1 MSSQVPASISQPK
14 CHGGKYD
21 YDTAI
26 VGGGLVGQLLAL
38 ILAEQGYQVA
48 LIEQQKIQKTYTDSF
63 DNRSI
68 ALSYPAVCM
77 FHKLGVWDQLSPY
90 ATPIERIHVSDK
102 GHFHQV
108 NLNREDEHTPFLGA
122 VVEMPHLLTVLSA
135 SLRLEKNIAVIA
147 PAKITG
153 LINYEQGIKSLKLE
167 INQVKSTLSAKLIV
181 ACDGAQS
188 QIRDWLGIFTKNI
201 DYKQSALTFNVELKR
216 GHNNIAYERFI
227 GDGVMAMLPITQSR
241 SACVWTMSP
250 LEIETCLKMDDSTFL
265 KLAQSTFGYRL
276 GCFTKVGCRGRF
288 PLHLVYADKLYQ
300 GNVLLFGNAAHF
312 LHPVS
317 GQGFNLSFR
326 DVGAL
331 YDLLFEFGIHED
343 NKALFESFEKLRIK
357 DHKRTISVTNGLIK
371 SFLSQNRVIKC
382 GRGLGMGILE
392 RGELGKKFA
401 NQLMMGR
408 LDPMSSLTKEKVME

>member
-1 MSSQVPASISQPK
+1 MSSRASSSTTQPE
-14 CHGGKYD
+14 CHDGKYD

-38 ILAEQGYQVA
+38 ILAEQGYQIA
-48 LIEQQKIQKTYTDSF
+48 LVEQQVIQKTYTDDF

-77 FHKLGVWDQLSPY
+77 FYRLGIWDRLAPY
-90 ATPIERIHVSDK
+90 STPIEHIHVSDK
-102 GHFHQV
+102 GRFHQV
-108 NLNREDEHTPFLGA
+108 NLNREDEHAPFLGA
-122 VVEMPHLLTVLSA
+122 VIEMPHLLTALSA
-135 SLRLEKNIAVIA
+135 SLKSADNIVVIA

-153 LINYEQGIKSLKLE
+153 LIDYEQDIKSLELE

-188 QIRDWLGIFTKNI
+188 QIRSWLGISTRHI

-227 GDGVMAMLPITQSR
+227 GDGVMAMLPITQRR

-250 LEIETCLKMDDSTFL
+250 ADIEVFLKIDDVTFL
-265 KLAQSTFGYRL
+265 KLVQSTFGYRL
-276 GCFTKVGCRGRF
+276 GRFTKVGCRGHF
-288 PLHLVYADKLYQ
+288 PLHLVHADKLYQ

-326 DVGAL
+326 DIGTL
-331 YDLLFEFGIHED
+331 YDLVLEFGIQED
-343 NKALFESFEKLRIK
+343 NRDLFESFEMLRIK
-357 DHKRTISVTNGLIK
+357 DHKRTINVTNGLIK